1 MRESHSCQAR
11 VQVINCQ
18 ARFLEARLIILL
30 SKHAACCQLLFTAIK
45 YQWVC
50 STSRMRLTAVL
61 ESSDILR
68 EVVYA
73 LSFIRKICIFRID
86 RDTLN
91 IIGIVD
97 GSCTQVWTH
106 LEVTDLFKTL
116 RIQSLDDN
124 RLTFEMSS
132 EIFVRAMKSFSGG
145 SFGLG
150 AVKLKLVKRHNAP
163 YLLLSVDDRPGN
175 SGISRASIFQTVP
188 IRILRADQF
197 RAIKEP
203 ETQDAD
209 VVLFVNNKLPSIL
222 KLCERYK
229 NIGSRVHISA
239 NNSGVLKIGVQ
250 NDHVKVDTSWT
261 GLVAAKDTA
270 RESSENYVSQRDPE
284 EFASVWVDAKELYNV
299 LRIHNSVMNMIL
311 CIADG
316 TLLNFVVTIAGLNE
330 VNNITYYLTCY
341 SR

>member
-1 MRESHSCQAR
+1 MQKLYTHYLLYGKYAFLELIEIRLILSGSWTAAVHKYGRKFYFYDGLQQWPQSHSQAR
-11 VQVINCQ
+11 
-18 ARFLEARLIILL
+18 
-30 SKHAACCQLLFTAIK
+30 
-45 YQWVC
+45 
-50 STSRMRLTAVL
+50 
-61 ESSDILR
+61 
-68 EVVYA
+68 
-73 LSFIRKICIFRID
+73 
-86 RDTLN
+86 
-91 IIGIVD
+91 
-97 GSCTQVWTH
+97 H

-311 CIADG
+311 CE
-316 TLLNFVVTIAGLNE
+316 LLPDHAEEALLTID
-330 VNNITYYLTCY
+330 
-341 SR
+341 